1 MESASREDVL
11 LFAGPAN
18 PVLARAIAG
27 ELGMDV
33 AACDFARFPDGEISA
48 RIEPSVRGRHV
59 VLVQPTAP
67 PVNDHLMSLLA
78 FTDACRRSAA
88 ASVTAVV
95 PYFGYARSDRRQGL
109 RVPVMGSLVA
119 QLMESAGV
127 DHVVTVDVHAP
138 QLEGFFRIAV
148 DNLTA
153 APTLADAIRDRIG
166 PNGVVVA
173 PDLGAARLAT
183 TYGRLLGLPV
193 AVVHKLRRSATE
205 VTSAGITGDVA
216 GRQCLIVDDMITT
229 GGTVE
234 SAARAVLAARA
245 EPPVVIAA
253 THGVLTGDAW
263 ERLARVGI
271 GELLLTDSIAIEARH
286 RPPTRVVSIAPLL
299 ADAIRRTSAERIPE
313 PAHLFGSG

>member
-95 PYFGYARSDRRQGL
+95 PYFGYARSDRRQWL

-166 PNGVVVA
+166 PNGVV
-173 PDLGAARLAT
+173 
-183 TYGRLLGLPV
+183 
-193 AVVHKLRRSATE
+193 
-205 VTSAGITGDVA
+205 
-216 GRQCLIVDDMITT
+216 
-229 GGTVE
+229 
-234 SAARAVLAARA
+234 
-245 EPPVVIAA
+245 
-253 THGVLTGDAW
+253 
-263 ERLARVGI
+263 
-271 GELLLTDSIAIEARH
+271 
-286 RPPTRVVSIAPLL
+286 
-299 ADAIRRTSAERIPE
+299 ADAIGHELGEHRHGRNVVERNPEAALQLCGVRIDGDDVIDTGVLQDVRDHRGHDRIAPFQPPVGARVTEVRHDRDDAVRAGAAERVGERHELDEVVVDRRRCRLHDEDIAIPDRLVE
-313 PAHLFGSG
+313 VHRHLAVGEALDLAVARRDR